1 MTSAENAAR
10 GRRIPA
16 GWTSVYPRSQRAE
29 RLAGELRDQI
39 LAGRFGEGERLEEAV
54 LAARHTASRNTVRE
68 ALELLRRE
76 GLIERRRGAGTTV
89 RAPKYGHGLDR
100 LTGLAEALAGYG
112 TVRNRVV
119 SAERLPAAPDR
130 ILDRL
135 ELEPGSG
142 VVRLERLRFVNDEPL
157 SYDISYLPADIGVPL
172 LDADLVTNDVFGLI
186 EQTSGQSLGR
196 AELTVHATNAEPD
209 VAAQLGL
216 ITGAAIFTIE
226 RLTRLADDRPVDS
239 EVLQIRADRFALEA
253 VVHRDRRADLPGRAN

>member
-1 MTSAENAAR
+1 MASGRGTTT

-16 GWTSVYPRSQRAE
+16 DWTSAHPRSQRAE

-39 LAGRFGEGERLEEAV
+39 LAGRFGEGERLEESV
-54 LAARHTASRNTVRE
+54 LGARHAASRNTVRE
-68 ALELLRRE
+68 ALELLRRD

-112 TVRNRVV
+112 TVRNRVL
-119 SAERLPAAPDR
+119 AAQRLPAAPDHVV
-130 ILDRL
+130 DRL
-135 ELEPGSG
+135 ELEPRSE

-157 SYDISYLPADIGVPL
+157 SYDVSYLPVDIGTPL

-186 EQTSGQSLGR
+186 ERTTGRSLGR

-209 VAAQLGL
+209 VAAYLGL
-216 ITGAAIFTIE
+216 PAGAAIFTIE
-226 RLTRLADDRPVDS
+226 RLTRMADDRPVDA

-253 VVHRDRRADLPGRAN
+253 VVHRDRRTDVR